1 MKKFVTSSE
10 WCTMPQ
16 KDFAPIL
23 SLFRR
28 SLERSGLKTSTIESY
43 LWRVNAFLEFA
54 KCDKPPVS
62 AFDEFRQG
70 LFDKKLSLSAINN
83 SSFAIKRFY
92 AMIGSEVSFEF
103 VKPHDAVPFYF
114 NDEDVAKIF
123 HACSNIKHRAIMET
137 LFYACLRSSE
147 LCGLDVE
154 DVDLEALT
162 IRLRETKR
170 GDRND
175 IAYIN
180 GTCAKTLRQYLQIR
194 PPLEIDGRKPLFYT
208 DFGLR
213 WDHKKIYRLFKDIKK
228 RAGVDKQGC
237 VHVFSRHTPAT
248 LMISRGCDIRIVQKL
263 LRHND
268 IRTTLRYA
276 HVSDKTQREAYDKFL
291 TL

>member
-1 MKKFVTSSE
+1 MKKVVTSSE
-10 WCTMPQ
+10 WCIVSQ

-28 SLERSGLKTSTIESY
+28 SLERSGLKPSTIASY
-43 LWRVNAFLEFA
+43 VWRVNAFLEFA
-54 KCDKPPVS
+54 KCDKPPIS
-62 AFDEFRQG
+62 AFDEFRQQ
-70 LFDKKLSLSAINN
+70 LFDKKLSRSAINN

-92 AMIGSEVSFEF
+92 AMIGKEVTFEF

-114 NDEDVAKIF
+114 DDEDVVKIF
-123 HACSNIKHRAIMET
+123 HACRNIKHRAIFET
-137 LFYACLRSSE
+137 LFFACLRSSE

-154 DVDLEALT
+154 DVDLENLT
-162 IRLRETKR
+162 IRLKETKR

-180 GTCAKTLRQYLQIR
+180 GACANTLRQYLQIR
-194 PPLEIDGRKPLFYT
+194 PPMEIDGSKPLFYT

-213 WDHKKIYRLFKDIKK
+213 WDHKTIYYLFKDIKK
-228 RAGVDKQGC
+228 RAGINKPGC

-248 LMISRGCDIRIVQKL
+248 LMIARGCDIRIVQKL

-276 HVSDKTQREAYDKFL
+276 HVSDKTQRAAYEKFL